1 MEAGDGTS
9 MRGMKF
15 RETRF
20 DVGGRVVIA
29 IIVIA
34 VLVII
39 GAIIARLTRAHRFV

>member
-1 MEAGDGTS
+1 
-9 MRGMKF
+9 MKF

-20 DVGGRVVIA
+20 DASGRVVII

-39 GAIIARLTRAHRFV
+39 GAVVARLLRGHALT